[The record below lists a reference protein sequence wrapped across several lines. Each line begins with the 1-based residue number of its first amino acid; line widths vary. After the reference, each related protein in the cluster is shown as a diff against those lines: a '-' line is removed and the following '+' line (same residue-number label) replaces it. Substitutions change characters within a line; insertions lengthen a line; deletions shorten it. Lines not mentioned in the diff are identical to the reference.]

1 MSHQKRTACDRCR
14 AHKLRCVREDPT
26 TGVRDASKCTR
37 CARAGV
43 SCVIGRSTRMSVNE
57 FWVNPMCDD
66 WNQDPLY
73 IGMVDSEDRSQISK
87 PQERTD
93 SSLPAIDIGL
103 APTCFTGYLATAESS
118 HKALDGNFDAS
129 FGLDSNVFLDHT
141 LFEDLSGES
150 KLKSPAPMLPPSSP
164 TATESPAESHI
175 TPTNKRIQVMCALA
189 ALVSNLTEHLQSI
202 SDGQHSATRFIIG
215 DIQKF
220 LSILDDLP
228 ATNRGDGIMPGS
240 EISNPGPTLL
250 IAICYTI
257 IVWMLR
263 HACEGLPGRLQK
275 LSGNESGEL
284 QAILGLSA
292 PVNNPGLQA
301 ALRVQMILYLL
312 NRAENFLNTSHSKQT
327 ETSSAASG
335 LLRSIM
341 RLDETKRDVVA
352 LRKDMERISRN
363 LGL

>member
-73 IGMVDSEDRSQISK
+73 IGMVDSEDR
-87 PQERTD
+87 
-93 SSLPAIDIGL
+93 
-103 APTCFTGYLATAESS
+103 
-118 HKALDGNFDAS
+118 N
-129 FGLDSNVFLDHT
+129 HT

-220 LSILDDLP
+220 LSILDDIP
-228 ATNRGDGIMPGS
+228 ATNRGDGIM
-240 EISNPGPTLL
+240 PGPTLL

-257 IVWMLR
+257 IVWILR
-263 HACEGLPGRLQK
+263 HACEGLPGHLQQ

-292 PVNNPGLQA
+292 PVDNPGLQA

-312 NRAENFLNTSHSKQT
+312 NRAENFLNKSHSEQT
-327 ETSSAASG
+327 ETSSTASG